1 MKSKS
6 KELIINRNIK
16 NIYGFLI
23 LTNSNVLIGTISK
36 NKKEINYENK
46 VDFRKIRTRGGASAL
61 RFAGVFRERI
71 ARSVRL
77 IDDNIE
83 NIFIK
88 ENELNI
94 SGLIIAGNMD
104 TINKYLSSIFH
115 KDYLNKYICSKIEID
130 YGGEWGLN
138 QAIELSMI
146 NC

>member
-1 MKSKS
+1 M
-6 KELIINRNIK
+6 
-16 NIYGFLI
+16 
-23 LTNSNVLIGTISK
+23 TNSNVLIGTISK

-61 RFAGVFRERI
+61 RFAGVLRERI

-77 IDDNIE
+77 IDDNLE

-104 TINKYLSSIFH
+104 AINKYLSSKFH
-115 KDYLNKYICSKIEID
+115 KDYLNKYISSKIETD
-130 YGGEWGLN
+130 YGGEWGFR
-138 QAIELSMI
+138 II
-146 NC
+146 NDKLLINNFKTIYD